1 MPAYLTHKEAGD
13 RVLEAV
19 SLPQRAAFLLG
30 CQGPDM
36 LFFHNYQP
44 WRRDKTMF
52 ALGVLMHN
60 GDTRALLKHLIGFVR
75 GYTGADR
82 DELVSYAAGFLTH
95 YAIDKNAHPFVY
107 GKTGEDDA
115 RHQAIEYMW
124 DSYTATER
132 WGIEPSKYPIGPE
145 VMYGRIGA
153 GICDW
158 YRTAADEL
166 YGLHITP
173 EMVQK
178 AQKQFA
184 FAKQTLGSIGPM
196 RSRYL
201 AIIGRM
207 AGFDTSSLLYPS
219 SRDESLFSMAEYA
232 DMKSMVD
239 EGVRQAQQMIPTALA
254 AMNGDAAELPAWFGD
269 TDFAG
274 EPVVRHG

>member
-19 SLPQRAAFLLG
+19 SVPHKAAFLLG

-52 ALGVLMHN
+52 ALGVSMHN

-75 GYTGADR
+75 GYEGVDR
-82 DELVSYAAGFLTH
+82 DELASYAAGFLTH
-95 YAIDKNAHPFVY
+95 YAVDKNTHPFVY

-115 RHQAIEYMW
+115 WHQALEYMW
-124 DSYTATER
+124 DSYTAIEC
-132 WGIEPSKYPIGPE
+132 WGIEPSKYSIGPE
-145 VMYGRIGA
+145 VMYGEIGP
-153 GICDW
+153 GICEW
-158 YRTAADEL
+158 YCRVADEL
-166 YGLHITP
+166 YGYHVMP
-173 EMVQK
+173 KMVRK

-184 FAKQTLGSIGPM
+184 FAKQTLASIGPV
-196 RSRYL
+196 RRRYL
-201 AIIGRM
+201 ALIGRV
-207 AGFDTSSLLYPS
+207 AGFDTTSLLYPVK
-219 SRDESLFSMAEYA
+219 RDESLFSMAEYA
-232 DMKSMVD
+232 DMKAMVD
-239 EGVRQAQQMIPTALA
+239 EGVRQARQMLPAALA

-274 EPVVRHG
+274 KPAVRQA